1 MKFIDEAV
9 ILVQAGSGGNG
20 CVSFRRE
27 KYIPRGGPD
36 GGDGG
41 KGGDVI
47 LKATSQ
53 LRTLSHFHFKQQFK
67 APHGTHGQG
76 KNRTG
81 KNGKDLIVKVPVGT
95 LVKDLEGGAL
105 LQDLTRDNESVV
117 VAQGVRGGK
126 GNKHFASSTN
136 RAPRFAQKGSPGES
150 IALKLELKLLADI
163 GIIGFPNAGKSTLI
177 SKISSA
183 RPKISDYPFTTLIPN
198 LGVVELDPYPPFV
211 VADIPGLIEG
221 AHTGVGLG
229 TRFLRHVERTLLLV
243 HMIDLTS
250 LESDDILK
258 SYHSINTE
266 LEHFNSTLSQKPQ
279 VVVLNKKDQ
288 PGTEK
293 AALLFQEAIR
303 DTNPDVWVIS
313 ALTGEGVS
321 PLKEHL
327 ARLLEKYRYFD
338 SIE

>member
-47 LKATSQ
+47 LKAANQ
-53 LRTLSHFHFKQQFK
+53 LRTLSHFHFKQRFK
-67 APHGTHGQG
+67 APSGTHGQG

-117 VAQGVRGGK
+117 VARGARGGK

-150 IALKLELKLLADI
+150 ISLKLELKLLADI

-177 SKISSA
+177 SRISSA

-229 TRFLRHVERTLLLV
+229 TRFLRHVERTLFLV

-258 SYHSINTE
+258 KYHSINTE
-266 LEHFNSTLSQKPQ
+266 LEHFDSTLSQKPQ
-279 VVVLNKKDQ
+279 VIVLNKKDQ

-303 DTNPDVWVIS
+303 DTDPDVWIIS

-327 ARLLEKYRYFD
+327 AKLLEEYRV
-338 SIE
+338 

>member
-47 LKATSQ
+47 LKAANQ
-53 LRTLSHFHFKQQFK
+53 LRTLSHFHFKQRFK
-67 APHGTHGQG
+67 APNGTDGQG
-76 KNRTG
+76 KKRTG

-105 LQDLTRDNESVV
+105 LQDLTRDNESFV
-117 VAQGVRGGK
+117 VALGARGGK

-136 RAPRFAQKGSPGES
+136 RAPRFAQEGSPGES
-150 IALKLELKLLADI
+150 ISLKLELKLLADI

-177 SKISSA
+177 SRISSA

-221 AHTGVGLG
+221 AHMGVGLG

-258 SYHSINTE
+258 KYHSINTE
-266 LEHFNSTLSQKPQ
+266 LEHFDSTLSQKPQ
-279 VVVLNKKDQ
+279 VIVLNKKDQ

-303 DTNPDVWVIS
+303 DTDPDVWIIS

-327 ARLLEKYRYFD
+327 AKLLEEYRV
-338 SIE
+338 